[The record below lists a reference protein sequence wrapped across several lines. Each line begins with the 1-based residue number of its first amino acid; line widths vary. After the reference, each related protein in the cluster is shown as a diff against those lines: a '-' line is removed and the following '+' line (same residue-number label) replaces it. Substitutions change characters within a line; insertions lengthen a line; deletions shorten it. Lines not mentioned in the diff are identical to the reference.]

1 MLLENDGGDRKNER
15 KYMDEIRGGMNQL
28 PTHYNQSTIYNGKSN
43 DQQLKLIIHRVRQAR
58 HGMQGRGGPDP
69 NRRLTPLLDLP

>member
-1 MLLENDGGDRKNER
+1 MLLDGGTEKTN
-15 KYMDEIRGGMNQL
+15 INIWMNQL